1 MSETTK
7 IWAEDS
13 QYDPL
18 WEWFNRLQDITLELD
33 EVEHKLTSKE

>member
-18 WEWFNRLQDITLELD
+18 WEWFNRLQNITLELD
-33 EVEHKLTSKE
+33 EVGHKLTSKE